1 MNGLATDASATAI
14 AALATVAVLG
24 GLLGERRVF
33 GWTQHLFAGLLTGYL
48 VLIAVREVVVPW
60 LVTPLIADPAGR
72 PELWIGLAMVA
83 ITALSPWLPCALAAV
98 PVSIMVGSLAAFG
111 LGGALVGTLLPQAAA
126 TVVAGGEP
134 FGVTL
139 AAVVSAAITVLVLV
153 GFLHGVPRGRAS
165 LVATS
170 AGRWL
175 MVAGIGGWLGY
186 LLYARLVLLIDRIAF
201 LVGDV
206 AGIGR

>member
-83 ITALSPWLPCALAAV
+83 ITALSPWLPRALAAV

>member
-60 LVTPLIADPAGR
+60 LVKPLIADPAGR
-72 PELWIGLAMVA
+72 PELWIGLALVA
-83 ITALSPWLPCALAAV
+83 ITALSPWLPRALAAV